1 MLEKF
6 LSSYFFGRLMQT
18 ISPWTKIYV
27 EKKKQFWNDCL
38 FNWCSGLNGWW
49 YIWWRVKTLS
59 AICYEH
65 WKGIWFVAFA
75 GIYSHIEEEYISI
88 SFFSEYKHT
97 RKKISDLQPHSF
109 LIIIYKFSFKI
120 STRQFSKQQL
130 FLCFLNQWTLL
141 FLMAKSKKCS
151 SIKLF
156 RSL

>member
-18 ISPWTKIYV
+18 ISPWMKIYV

-109 LIIIYKFSFKI
+109 LIINFLLRYQRGNFQSNNFSFV
-120 STRQFSKQQL
+120 S
-130 FLCFLNQWTLL
+130 
-141 FLMAKSKKCS
+141 
-151 SIKLF
+151 
-156 RSL
+156 